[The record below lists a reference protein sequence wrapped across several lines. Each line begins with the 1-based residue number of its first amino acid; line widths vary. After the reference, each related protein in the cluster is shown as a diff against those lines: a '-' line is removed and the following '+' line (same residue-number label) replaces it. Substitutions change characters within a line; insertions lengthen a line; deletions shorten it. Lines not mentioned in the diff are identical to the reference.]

1 MRFSSASFVVIGAV
15 AIATACASVYVGE
28 GNDAAA
34 PDAQTIAP
42 PAPTDTGIDGAPQ
55 DAAVPG
61 FDAQTDATV
70 LVFADDFERS
80 DASLTPPWNS
90 ANLQDGRLA
99 VEIPDG
105 GSSRMLTALT
115 SGPDSDAFVERRF
128 SGAPVRRARASFVV
142 KMIDFFPRD
151 GGSGETVNLFSIR
164 LDTTPSDAGPGPEHV
179 LRVGLRRRGAR
190 AFSLFV
196 MSQFNPGQT
205 RVADS
210 TTLLDVGE
218 KYAIR
223 LEVDTTTPQPGKPVA
238 TGYVNDARVVSL
250 DSAGERVYGYVDTGR
265 MYFPGAVS
273 GAGFHL
279 ELDDLSVVGT
289 R

>member
-1 MRFSSASFVVIGAV
+1 MAKPKIDLGGGAAENTVAMNPIIGLAREDLMGAV
-15 AIATACASVYVGE
+15 GVMLRETAVRPVKTLKHLKNFSGE
-28 GNDAAA
+28 VVKIVQNKSELA
-34 PDAQTIAP
+34 PDP
-42 PAPTDTGIDGAPQ
+42 KDKRFLDPA
-55 DAAVPG
+55 
-61 FDAQTDATV
+61 F
-70 LVFADDFERS
+70 RS
-80 DASLTPPWNS
+80 NPFYRAGM
-90 ANLQDGRLA
+90 QYYLA
-99 VEIPDG
+99 VRQGVGHWMDD
-105 GSSRMLTALT
+105 LDFD
-115 SGPDSDAFVERRF
+115 DSE
-128 SGAPVRRARASFVV
+128 RARASFVV